1 MLSLP
6 AKQKAGISCKHTMA
20 ENPSPE
26 GLRRRLKQKDLVAS
40 LFVLFS
46 EEYDAR
52 GSDSIL
58 DLEIPMSELRRQLR
72 ERVGID
78 YTSDAWIS
86 TQLHKYEEEIGVS
99 LFRKEERGDGSLALG
114 IARDM
119 RTYFQKQHLYVT
131 QKIRVANGVFD
142 LIRNDREAGQSRRP
156 LTILLG
162 AGSTVSRVAEL
173 IAENACSL
181 PWAWRV
187 ATHNLGVIQTL
198 GRPGP
203 LAERIEL
210 LVPEGRVDPVL
221 NIILGRNRELYSG
234 IEADWIV
241 EGSSFLAKGELF
253 VENSGETQVKRE
265 ILGLDAGRKVLVLTG
280 HETRLEAPRGMESHG
295 RIEEYD
301 FIVLPRSTR
310 GGLVRSRFALAIS
323 ELEELFEPWVLN
335 WNYEI
340 FKLRE
345 SSFKALGR

>member
-1 MLSLP
+1 MS
-6 AKQKAGISCKHTMA
+6 
-20 ENPSPE
+20 ENITSE
-26 GLRRRLKQKDLVAS
+26 GQRRRLKQKDLVAA

-46 EEYDAR
+46 EEYDSR
-52 GSDSIL
+52 GADSIL

-99 LFRKEERGDGSLALG
+99 LFRKVEREDGSLSLG

-142 LIRNDREAGQSRRP
+142 LIRNDLESGPKRQA

-162 AGSTVSRVAEL
+162 AGSTVSRIAEL
-173 IAENACSL
+173 VAENARSL
-181 PWAWRV
+181 GWTWRV

-198 GRPGP
+198 GKPGP
-203 LAERIEL
+203 FSDRVEL
-210 LVPEGRVDPVL
+210 FVPEGRVDPVL

-234 IEADWIV
+234 LELDWVV
-241 EGSSFLAKGELF
+241 EGASFLVDGELF
-253 VENSGETQVKRE
+253 VENEDETRVKRE
-265 ILGLDAGRKVLVLTG
+265 ILALAAGKKILVLTG
-280 HETRLEAPRGMESHG
+280 HETRLCAPPGMSSHG
-295 RIEEYD
+295 RIEDYD

-310 GGLVRSRFALAIS
+310 AGLARSRFALAIRD
-323 ELEELFEPWVLN
+323 LEALFEPWVLN

-340 FKLRE
+340 FKVR
-345 SSFKALGR
+345 KR